1 MTNHPPI
8 LDHELVV
15 YLHQVAR
22 NTRLLPAQYVV
33 VSITGASADDF
44 IYASLN

>member
-1 MTNHPPI
+1 
-8 LDHELVV
+8 
-15 YLHQVAR
+15 
-22 NTRLLPAQYVV
+22 LPAQYVV